1 MLIRP
6 ELQALRSDDAPQRI
20 AQHRLHQ
27 ILQSWQTTGTG
38 AQVQTELAR
47 FHSGE
52 ALDQLPVF
60 SALFC
65 PESDDWRGFLD
76 NLLQPLLAQ
85 IAAQPLSQSPLR
97 HAVGEGFTSV
107 VLARCGTAA
116 LTLQHIDG
124 AALALRQA
132 AQTVSFLPVI
142 TWERALAGSVHAIRV
157 GMDERLP
164 DRARLNSSAYEF
176 KAGDVHCRNGQ
187 AEALIFRSA
196 PTSFVQ
202 LRLQRRTSTCEPVRE
217 YRLSDGCLVHQAA
230 GTPRDSRLELTA
242 TLLGRMKRRDAAPML
257 AAMAEEQG
265 SDGLRWQAL
274 RECLA
279 LDTAVGFRTLSML
292 AVRGQ
297 DPLHRAASALRA
309 KLLEM
314 HPELN
319 GFAHAPRD

>member
-20 AQHRLHQ
+20 AQHNLHQ

-38 AQVQTELAR
+38 AQVQSELAR
-47 FHSGE
+47 FHAGE
-52 ALDQLPVF
+52 ALDRLAVF

-65 PESDDWRGFLD
+65 PDSDDWRSFLD
-76 NLLQPLLAQ
+76 SLLKPLMAQ

-124 AALALRQA
+124 AALARRQP
-132 AQTVSFLPVI
+132 AQTVSFLPAT
-142 TWERALAGSVHAIRV
+142 TWERALAGSIHAIRV
-157 GMDERLP
+157 GVEELLP
-164 DRARLNSSAYEF
+164 DRARLSCSAYEF

-217 YRLSDGCLVHQAA
+217 YSLADGRLVHLSA

-257 AAMAEEQG
+257 
-265 SDGLRWQAL
+265 L
-274 RECLA
+274 
-279 LDTAVGFRTLSML
+279 
-292 AVRGQ
+292 
-297 DPLHRAASALRA
+297 ASALVV
-309 KLLEM
+309 
-314 HPELN
+314 
-319 GFAHAPRD
+319 